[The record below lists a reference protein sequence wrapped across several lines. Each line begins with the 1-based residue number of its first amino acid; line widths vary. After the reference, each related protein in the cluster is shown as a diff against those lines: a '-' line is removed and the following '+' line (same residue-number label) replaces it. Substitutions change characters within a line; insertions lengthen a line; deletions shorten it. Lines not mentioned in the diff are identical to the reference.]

1 MNYTLFIENM
11 TCAACANRVE
21 QSLKKIPNL
30 NDVSVN
36 LLTSKATFSSDEK
49 IDLKEIVKKIESLG
63 YEVATEKLDCNIK
76 GMTCAT
82 CANRIEREISKMIGV
97 LNASVNLATER
108 GTFIVIKGVVD
119 KKSIAEKINS
129 LGYVVEIE
137 NEKKPLEEDEIAKKT
152 FTRLIVSAVFTL
164 PLFLSMTDMIFHTP
178 FIPDIFSNGYF
189 QLILASVVQFYCGF
203 QFYKGAYAN
212 LKHLSANM
220 DVLVALG
227 TSAAYF
233 FSLYNIFY
241 GHHLYFETSS
251 MLITLI
257 TFGKYLE
264 AKAKRKTTQAIS
276 KLLNLT
282 PKKARIVRDNKELE
296 VSIEDVKVG
305 DIVIVRP
312 GEKIPVDGEIVE
324 GETYIDESMITGE
337 SLPVKKGIAD
347 SVTGGTV
354 NRNNTFKFRATKVGE
369 GTLLAQIIKIME
381 DAQSVKAPIQKI
393 ADVVS
398 GYFVPAVIG
407 IAIFTFI
414 YWFFFETNFDL
425 NVSIINMVSVLV
437 IACPCALGLATPTS
451 IMVATG
457 KGAENGILFK
467 SGESLEVLSKVTA
480 IAFDKTGTVTF
491 GKPVVTEINPKS
503 VEKEY
508 FLRIAAS
515 LEKYSEHP
523 IAEAIVN
530 HYKGEFIDIKNV
542 KSFPGKGIVGEF
554 SGSKISVGS
563 KKFIEEVTNCN
574 IEDEGFGT
582 NVYVAYDDKYLG
594 YLVVN
599 DEIRPT
605 SKKAVEIL
613 KSYNIK
619 LYMFTGDNSYTANK
633 IAEKLAISNV
643 FADMLPQDKVDKIK
657 ELKESGEV
665 VAMVGDGINDAPA
678 LTVADVGIGI
688 GTGTDIAVEA
698 ADIVLVKGDLLGV
711 AKSFDLSRKTLKN
724 IKQNLF
730 WAFIYNIIGIPVA
743 AAGYLSP
750 IIAGGAMAFSSVSVV
765 SNALRLKKWKFEI

>member
-30 NDVSVN
+30 KDVSVN

-82 CANRIEREISKMIGV
+82 CANRIEREISKVIGV
-97 LNASVNLATER
+97 LSASVNLAIER

-164 PLFLSMTDMIFHTP
+164 PLFLSMIDMIFHTP

-296 VSIEDVKVG
+296 VNIEDVKVG

-451 IMVATG
+451 IMVASG

-563 KKFIEEVTNCN
+563 KKFIEDVTNCN

-619 LYMFTGDNSYTANK
+619 LYMFTGDNSYTAKK
-633 IAEKLAISNV
+633 IAEKLGISNV

-711 AKSFDLSRKTLKN
+711 AKGFNLSRKTLKN

-730 WAFIYNIIGIPVA
+730 WAFIYNIIGIPIA

>member
-164 PLFLSMTDMIFHTP
+164 PLFLSMIDMIFHTP

-264 AKAKRKTTQAIS
+264 AKAKRRTTQAIS

-324 GETYIDESMITGE
+324 EETYIDESMITGE

-523 IAEAIVN
+523 IAQAIVN

-563 KKFIEEVTNCN
+563 KKFIEDVTNCN

-605 SKKAVEIL
+605 SSKAVEIL

-619 LYMFTGDNSYTANK
+619 LYMFTGDNSYTAKK
-633 IAEKLAISNV
+633 IAKKLGISNV

-711 AKSFDLSRKTLKN
+711 AKGFNLSRKTLKN

-730 WAFIYNIIGIPVA
+730 WAFIYNIIGIPIA

>member
-164 PLFLSMTDMIFHTP
+164 PLFLSMIDMIFHTP

-264 AKAKRKTTQAIS
+264 AKAKRRTTQAIS

-324 GETYIDESMITGE
+324 EETYIDESMITGE

-523 IAEAIVN
+523 IAQAIVN

-605 SKKAVEIL
+605 SSKAVEIL

-619 LYMFTGDNSYTANK
+619 LYMFTGDNSYTAKK
-633 IAEKLAISNV
+633 IAKKLGISNV

-711 AKSFDLSRKTLKN
+711 AKGFNLSRKTLKN

-730 WAFIYNIIGIPVA
+730 WAFIYNIIGIPIA

>member
-164 PLFLSMTDMIFHTP
+164 PLFLSMIDMIFHTP

-264 AKAKRKTTQAIS
+264 AKAKRRTTQAIS

-523 IAEAIVN
+523 IAQAIVN

-563 KKFIEEVTNCN
+563 KKFIEDVTNCN

-605 SKKAVEIL
+605 SSKAVEIL

-619 LYMFTGDNSYTANK
+619 LYMFTGDNSYTAKK
-633 IAEKLAISNV
+633 IAKKLGISNV

-711 AKSFDLSRKTLKN
+711 AKGFNLSRKTLKN

-730 WAFIYNIIGIPVA
+730 WAFIYNIIGIPIA

>member
-164 PLFLSMTDMIFHTP
+164 PLFLSMIDMIFHTP

-337 SLPVKKGIAD
+337 SLPVKKGVAD

-451 IMVATG
+451 IMVASG

-503 VEKEY
+503 VEKDY
-508 FLRIAAS
+508 FLKITAS

-563 KKFIEEVTNCN
+563 KKFIEDVTNCN

-605 SKKAVEIL
+605 SSKAVEIL

-619 LYMFTGDNSYTANK
+619 LYMFTGDNSYTAKK
-633 IAEKLAISNV
+633 IAKKLGISNV

-711 AKSFDLSRKTLKN
+711 AKGFNLSRKTLKN

>member
-21 QSLKKIPNL
+21 QSLKRIPNIK
-30 NDVSVN
+30 DVSVN
-36 LLTSKATFSSDEK
+36 LLTSKATFSSNEK

-63 YEVATEKLDCNIK
+63 YEVATEKLDYNIK
-76 GMTCAT
+76 GMTCAA
-82 CANRIEREISKMIGV
+82 CANRIERELSKMTGV
-97 LNASVNLATER
+97 LSASVNLAIER

-129 LGYVVEIE
+129 LGYVAEIE

-164 PLFLSMTDMIFHTP
+164 PLFLSMIDMIFHTP

-296 VSIEDVKVG
+296 VNIEDVKVG

-337 SLPVKKGIAD
+337 SLPVKKGVAD

-451 IMVATG
+451 IMVASG

-503 VEKEY
+503 VEKDY
-508 FLRIAAS
+508 FLKITAS

-554 SGSKISVGS
+554 SGSKVSVGS

-605 SKKAVEIL
+605 SSKAVEIL
-613 KSYNIK
+613 KLYNIK
-619 LYMFTGDNSYTANK
+619 LYMFTGDNSYTAKK
-633 IAEKLAISNV
+633 IAKKLGISNV

-657 ELKESGEV
+657 ELKESGEI

-711 AKSFDLSRKTLKN
+711 AKGFNLSRKTLKN

>member
-1 MNYTLFIENM
+1 
-11 TCAACANRVE
+11 
-21 QSLKKIPNL
+21 
-30 NDVSVN
+30 
-36 LLTSKATFSSDEK
+36 
-49 IDLKEIVKKIESLG
+49 
-63 YEVATEKLDCNIK
+63 
-76 GMTCAT
+76 
-82 CANRIEREISKMIGV
+82 
-97 LNASVNLATER
+97 
-108 GTFIVIKGVVD
+108 
-119 KKSIAEKINS
+119 
-129 LGYVVEIE
+129 
-137 NEKKPLEEDEIAKKT
+137 
-152 FTRLIVSAVFTL
+152 
-164 PLFLSMTDMIFHTP
+164 
-178 FIPDIFSNGYF
+178 
-189 QLILASVVQFYCGF
+189 
-203 QFYKGAYAN
+203 
-212 LKHLSANM
+212 M

-233 FSLYNIFY
+233 FSLYNMFY

-296 VSIEDVKVG
+296 VNIEDVKVG

-337 SLPVKKGIAD
+337 SLPVKKGVAD

-451 IMVATG
+451 IMVASG

-508 FLRIAAS
+508 FLKITAS

-605 SKKAVEIL
+605 SSKAVEIL

-619 LYMFTGDNSYTANK
+619 LYMFTGDNSYTAKK
-633 IAEKLAISNV
+633 IAKKLGISNV

-698 ADIVLVKGDLLGV
+698 ADIILVKGDLLGV
-711 AKSFDLSRKTLKN
+711 AKGFNLSRKTLKN